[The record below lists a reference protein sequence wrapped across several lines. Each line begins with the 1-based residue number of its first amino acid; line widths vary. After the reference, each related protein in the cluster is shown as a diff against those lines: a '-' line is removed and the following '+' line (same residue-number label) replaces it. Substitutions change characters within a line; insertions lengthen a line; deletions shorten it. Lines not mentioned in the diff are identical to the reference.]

1 MARLRGLLV
10 ASRVS
15 AADRDLENLG
25 LHGAALIQKMMD
37 DRAAAAV
44 TTRGGDEDSATSS
57 NEVIRVIRVNV
68 ILGFMKCTGK

>member
-37 DRAAAAV
+37 DRAAAV
-44 TTRGGDEDSATSS
+44 TARGGDEDSATSS
-57 NEVIRVIRVNV
+57 NEVIRVIRVNIV
-68 ILGFMKCTGK
+68 SEFLKCK

>member
-37 DRAAAAV
+37 DRAAAV
-44 TTRGGDEDSATSS
+44 TARGGDEDSATSS
-57 NEVIRVIRVNV
+57 NEVIRVIRVNIV
-68 ILGFMKCTGK
+68 LELLKCK